1 MLKSIAVQRGV
12 WEDLGN
18 GHVSH
23 TPAKKKTSVQV
34 VPDTTPD
41 DNGEVVLRV
50 NALNAGPSARIHY
63 AEDGVVSTASPV
75 LKDDVLRSKAYRV
88 QFLAVDPNGQFD
100 TGEVFTWT
108 NKLTIRAKLD
118 ANTREVELF
127 VAPAA
132 TLKYTLD
139 GSEPRNGTDYTGPI
153 ELGDSAAKILV
164 FAEGGGLE
172 AKEKFEYAGARKRD
186 DDGDG
191 KRQVVIDRSKPARL
205 TRIVSL
211 GSRQDAYQ
219 VVALLKERQATVE
232 KVAAVVGSTPAVV
245 QFFLGDTP
253 ADGAYLES
261 VLNQIGSCLPA
272 DASISLKIHR
282 FQFQTGQ
289 DLLDLAAKVGFEL
302 NENDFS
308 Q

>member
-1 MLKSIAVQRGV
+1 MDADFDALRDYAETNLWNEGSVSIDWATAVAREKQRAKMPWMPPKGLDMLKSIAVQRGV

-23 TPAKKKTSVQV
+23 TPAKKKTAVQV

-63 AEDGVVSTASPV
+63 AEDGVVSTASPA

-118 ANTREVELF
+118 NASRQLELM

-132 TLKYTLD
+132 SLKYTLD
-139 GSEPRNGTDYTGPI
+139 GSEPRNGIDYPLD
-153 ELGDSAAKILV
+153 E
-164 FAEGGGLE
+164 EE
-172 AKEKFEYAGARKRD
+172 MRWH
-186 DDGDG
+186 
-191 KRQVVIDRSKPARL
+191 
-205 TRIVSL
+205 
-211 GSRQDAYQ
+211 
-219 VVALLKERQATVE
+219 
-232 KVAAVVGSTPAVV
+232 
-245 QFFLGDTP
+245 
-253 ADGAYLES
+253 
-261 VLNQIGSCLPA
+261 LNYFTTSPT
-272 DASISLKIHR
+272 K
-282 FQFQTGQ
+282 
-289 DLLDLAAKVGFEL
+289 
-302 NENDFS
+302 
-308 Q
+308 